1 MDTDMGGEDGSQDMA
16 EMADRQA
23 GIDRLSYKVT
33 DTLGDIAYRGDL
45 EALNARLDRG
55 DDPNDPQQSF
65 SGAAP
70 LFCASR
76 YGHPACVASL
86 LARNADVAVVHP
98 EAGSALHGAAG
109 SGHTDI
115 VRLLLAA
122 GAPPNTVDSG
132 GDSALTLAA
141 YSGHTAVLRLLLDA
155 GADASLRHP
164 QHGTALEM
172 AVGEGHVEAAALLRG
187 GPVFTSKS
195 AVLVR
200 GLVTAAHHNGKTGLV
215 RSFDEAAGRYVVVLP
230 AVLPVEGKASG
241 EPSAV
246 LKIKPANLERAPAR

>member
-1 MDTDMGGEDGSQDMA
+1 MGGEDGSQDMA

-70 LFCASR
+70 LFCAAR

-86 LARNADVAVVHP
+86 LARNADVAVAHP

-109 SGHTDI
+109 SGHADI

-122 GAPPNTVDSG
+122 GAPPNALDSG

-155 GADASLRHP
+155 GADAAFATPS
-164 QHGTALEM
+164 TAPR
-172 AVGEGHVEAAALLRG
+172 GHVEAAALLRG
-187 GPVFTSKS
+187 GPVFTSKT

>member
-1 MDTDMGGEDGSQDMA
+1 MGGEVGSQDMA

-55 DDPNDPQQSF
+55 DDPNDPQQLF

-70 LFCASR
+70 LFCAAR

-86 LARNADVAVVHP
+86 LARNADVAVAHP

-109 SGHTDI
+109 SGHADI

-122 GAPPNTVDSG
+122 GAPPNTLDSG

-164 QHGTALEM
+164 QHGTAWARGGGRPSARRTRLYFQNSGARAWVGNGGTPQRQDGPCSVFRRGGGAVCRG
-172 AVGEGHVEAAALLRG
+172 AVGGAEC
-187 GPVFTSKS
+187 GPQDQACEPRASS
-195 AVLVR
+195 
-200 GLVTAAHHNGKTGLV
+200 
-215 RSFDEAAGRYVVVLP
+215 RSVIGDLQRSMILSRIGPIYV
-230 AVLPVEGKASG
+230 
-241 EPSAV
+241 
-246 LKIKPANLERAPAR
+246 